1 MVSFSTLDI
10 TIIIS
15 FFAILLLIGFLPKK
29 EAGGDTSEFL
39 LSGRKVGLFLF
50 IMTNVATWYGGI
62 LGVGEFT
69 YRYGLLSWFTQGLP
83 YYIFAIVFALFFAKK
98 IRNAS
103 LFTIPDKL
111 EEIYGRKVGLISAIL
126 IFILVSPAPYLLMTA
141 NLLTII
147 FNIKLFPALILSVFV
162 SAIYLLKGGYKSD
175 LYTDVFQ
182 FFIMFIGFILIV
194 LISFTTVGDFSFLKQ
209 TLPAGHLRLTSN
221 ASPVYLIV
229 WFLIALWTF
238 ADPGFHQRCY
248 AAKNGNV
255 AMWGIIISVFFM
267 ILFDFLTTATG
278 LYARAVLPNLSNPVL
293 SYPLYAEK
301 ILGVGTKGIFY
312 AAIFATIISTLNS
325 FIFLSATTFGRDF
338 IFKFRRNSSEKD
350 IPKHTRIGLI
360 ISAVLAI
367 TLAYFVQ
374 SVISLWYVIGSIC
387 IPGIIL
393 LVFGAYYNRIRIST
407 KYALIEILGG
417 VLASLFW
424 FMIRDQIH
432 NNFLKE
438 IEPMIAGLVFV
449 IIIHII
455 GVIQLKNAPTSL
467 SEKRN

>member
-1 MVSFSTLDI
+1 MVSFSALDI

-29 EAGGDTSEFL
+29 ETEGDTSEFL

-111 EEIYGRKVGLISAIL
+111 EEIYGRRVGLISAIL

-147 FNIKLFPALILSVFV
+147 FNIKLFPALGLSVFV

-194 LISFTTVGDFSFLKQ
+194 FISFTTVGDFSFLKQ
-209 TLPAGHLRLTSN
+209 TLPAELLRLTSN

-248 AAKNGNV
+248 AAKSESV
-255 AMWGIIISVFFM
+255 AKWGIIISVFFM
-267 ILFDFLTTATG
+267 ILFDFLTTTTG
-278 LYARAVLPNLSNPVL
+278 LYARAVLPDLSNPIL

-312 AAIFATIISTLNS
+312 AAMFATIISTLNS

-338 IFKFRRNSSEKD
+338 IFKFRRNPSEKD
-350 IPKHTRIGLI
+350 IPKYTRIGLI

-393 LVFGAYYNRIRIST
+393 LVFGAYYNKIRIGT

-432 NNFLKE
+432 NVFLKE

-455 GVIQLKNAPTSL
+455 GVIRLKNAPTSL
-467 SEKRN
+467 SEKKH

>member
-1 MVSFSTLDI
+1 MVSFSALDI

-29 EAGGDTSEFL
+29 EAEGDTSEFL

-111 EEIYGRKVGLISAIL
+111 EEIYGRRVGLISAIL

-141 NLLTII
+141 NLLSII
-147 FNIKLFPALILSVFV
+147 FNIKLFPALVLSVFV

-182 FFIMFIGFILIV
+182 FFIMFIGFIIIV
-194 LISFTTVGDFSFLKQ
+194 FISFTTVGDFNFLKQ
-209 TLPAGHLRLTSN
+209 ALPAEHLRLTSN
-221 ASPVYLIV
+221 VSPVYLIV

-248 AAKNGNV
+248 AAKNGSI
-255 AMWGIIISVFFM
+255 AKWGIIISVFFM
-267 ILFDFLTTATG
+267 ILFDFLTTTTG
-278 LYARAVLPNLSNPVL
+278 LFARAVMPDLSNPVL

-312 AAIFATIISTLNS
+312 AAMFATIISSLNS

-338 IFKFRRNSSEKD
+338 IFKFRRNRSEKD
-350 IPKHTRIGLI
+350 IPKYTRIGLI

-367 TLAYFVQ
+367 ALAYFVQ

-393 LVFGAYYNRIRIST
+393 LVFGAYFEKMRVST
-407 KYALIEILGG
+407 KYALVEIIGGALTSLLWLLIREQTNIE
-417 VLASLFW
+417 VLK
-424 FMIRDQIH
+424 Q
-432 NNFLKE
+432 

-455 GVIQLKNAPTSL
+455 GVIRLKNAPTSL
-467 SEKRN
+467 SEKKQ

>member
-1 MVSFSTLDI
+1 
-10 TIIIS
+10 
-15 FFAILLLIGFLPKK
+15 
-29 EAGGDTSEFL
+29 
-39 LSGRKVGLFLF
+39 
-50 IMTNVATWYGGI
+50 
-62 LGVGEFT
+62 
-69 YRYGLLSWFTQGLP
+69 
-83 YYIFAIVFALFFAKK
+83 VFALFFAKK

-111 EEIYGRKVGLISAIL
+111 EEIYGRRVGLISAIL

-141 NLLTII
+141 NLLSII

-194 LISFTTVGDFSFLKQ
+194 FISFTTVDDFSFLKQ
-209 TLPAGHLRLTSN
+209 TLPADHLRLTSN

-248 AAKNGNV
+248 AAKSGSI
-255 AMWGIIISVFFM
+255 AKWGIIISVFFM
-267 ILFDFLTTATG
+267 ILFDFLTTTTG
-278 LYARAVLPNLSNPVL
+278 LFARAVLPDLSNPVL

-301 ILGVGTKGIFY
+301 ILGTGTKGIFY
-312 AAIFATIISTLNS
+312 AAMFATIISTLNS

-338 IFKFRRNSSEKD
+338 IFKFRRNPSEKE
-350 IPKHTRIGLI
+350 IPKYTRIGLI

-393 LVFGAYYNRIRIST
+393 LVFGAYYKRIRVGT
-407 KYALIEILGG
+407 KYAFVEILGG

-432 NNFLKE
+432 SDFLKE

-455 GVIQLKNAPTSL
+455 GVIRLKNAPTSL
-467 SEKRN
+467 SEKKQ